1 MDVFE
6 WVTIS
11 FVSVIGVLLIVSE
24 FRNAKRY
31 MDNIDDWNLGDDDDD
46 LLW

>member
-6 WVTIS
+6 WVTVG
-11 FVSVIGVLLIVSE
+11 FVSVIGVLLIVSQY
-24 FRNAKRY
+24 RRMRDY
-31 MDNIDDWNLGDDDDD
+31 MDNIDDWNSDDDDD

>member
-6 WVTIS
+6 WVTIG
-11 FVSVIGVLLIVSE
+11 FVSVIGVLLIVSQY
-24 FRNAKRY
+24 RRAKEY
-31 MDNIDDWNLGDDDDD
+31 MDNIDDWDSDDDDD

>member
-24 FRNAKRY
+24 FRRAKRY
-31 MDNIDDWNLGDDDDD
+31 MDNIDDWNSDDDDD